1 MNDEVISLRQFYEL
15 FKLMLSQMSVSRP
28 PQKLDCVRICDPS
41 HSRLEGVKAVFLVEV
56 NDGIFPA
63 SFSSGGLITENE
75 KMILE
80 GSDIHISHSAR
91 KSFQTEKLVCYNA
104 FTLADEKLYVLYS
117 ESDLVGETHHPS
129 VLVSELNGMFG
140 KINTKAQDMGLDFYC
155 TSFRTAYY
163 KYMEHSRDKN
173 ATISAIRSV
182 LGLSQEYAEK
192 LMRTKNLHEN
202 GDYKLEEK
210 TAEKLFMS
218 EQPAK
223 VSPTQLDTYYKC
235 PFNYFCK
242 YGLGLKTVRKADI
255 DGLNRGL
262 IIHQLL
268 EKIMRKGDDGTGF
281 DKAFLTLSDDE
292 IKEYIHKNVTEY
304 IKESLGGM
312 FGKSPSFV
320 FLQERMESNILHI
333 VRFMQHELL
342 NSKFR
347 PALLEYKIDKSEG
360 EDRLIIDVNGR
371 DKIILTGIIDRVDV
385 FEDENGEKYVRIID
399 YKTGSIDLKYSML
412 YNGLN
417 LQMFVYLTALLET
430 KNPVNI
436 AGGLKQAG
444 IVYYTL
450 GNNPKTYEQT
460 ADADVEEAESRSRL
474 NAFKPIGKVVD
485 IKAVTEAFS
494 SEENYAYAPFKYSKT
509 NGISG
514 TVPDGFFTKLREFAI
529 GKVAQFGEQI
539 CQGNIQARPVAEA
552 CKHCDFHDICGRV
565 NQEDV
570 TDVKDRVY
578 EEKLME
584 ELTDRKEKK

>member
-1 MNDEVISLRQFYEL
+1 M
-15 FKLMLSQMSVSRP
+15 
-28 PQKLDCVRICDPS
+28 
-41 HSRLEGVKAVFLVEV
+41 
-56 NDGIFPA
+56 
-63 SFSSGGLITENE
+63 
-75 KMILE
+75 
-80 GSDIHISHSAR
+80 
-91 KSFQTEKLVCYNA
+91 CYNA

-117 ESDLVGETHHPS
+117 ESDLVGEAHHPS
-129 VLVSELNGMFG
+129 ALVSELNGMFG

-182 LGLSQEYAEK
+182 LALSQEYAEK

-281 DKAFLTLSDDE
+281 DNAFLTLSDDE

-333 VRFMQHELL
+333 IRFMQNELL
-342 NSKFR
+342 HSKFR

-371 DKIILTGIIDRVDV
+371 DKIILMGIIDRVDV
-385 FEDENGEKYVRIID
+385 FEDKNGEKYVRIID

-436 AGGLKQAG
+436 DGGLKQAG

-450 GNNPKTYEQT
+450 GNKPKTYEQT

-494 SEENYAYAPFKYSKT
+494 SEENYAYAAF
-509 NGISG
+509 
-514 TVPDGFFTKLREFAI
+514 
-529 GKVAQFGEQI
+529 
-539 CQGNIQARPVAEA
+539 
-552 CKHCDFHDICGRV
+552 
-565 NQEDV
+565 
-570 TDVKDRVY
+570 
-578 EEKLME
+578 
-584 ELTDRKEKK
+584 